1 VSERSHA
8 VGSITGGEPRGRL
21 SAPVSWRH
29 RRTPATPTRL
39 TTQDIYAFWIAGLFL
54 LGVIAVRAMRQ
65 PPPQLRLPR
74 PTGAQL
80 STVLAWLIIA
90 GVVLVVL
97 LTRSK

>member
-1 VSERSHA
+1 
-8 VGSITGGEPRGRL
+8 
-21 SAPVSWRH
+21 
-29 RRTPATPTRL
+29 
-39 TTQDIYAFWIAGLFL
+39 
-54 LGVIAVRAMRQ
+54 MRQ